1 VRKWGETGTIKG
13 LPVCMNPRILWIPTI
28 TFHYERYSQI
38 LLLESASLFKMIALS
53 QMGRPQPNYRAALEA
68 GSMSNRNR
76 SDAITGVALVAAK
89 RQKTMAIA
97 PNYMSHSIFVCF
109 FPFFLFISLQLCIER
124 GIINRCPAPLPCYP
138 PVHTPTPKH
147 ARARQHTLLCQNFTD
162 RCVPVSHTTDKHTQ
176 T

>member
-1 VRKWGETGTIKG
+1 
-13 LPVCMNPRILWIPTI
+13 MNPRILWIPTI

-38 LLLESASLFKMIALS
+38 LLLESASLLKMIALS

-97 PNYMSHSIFVCF
+97 PNYMSHSIF
-109 FPFFLFISLQLCIER
+109 FLFLSLFLV
-124 GIINRCPAPLPCYP
+124 YFTST
-138 PVHTPTPKH
+138 VHGARHNQPQSGAASLLSASAHTHTQ
-147 ARARQHTLLCQNFTD
+147 ARARAPTHTSLSEF
-162 RCVPVSHTTDKHTQ
+162 H
-176 T
+176 